1 MIIPPL
7 MSRLRRLARD
17 ERGAVVV
24 EFALIL
30 PLFLIVVFAV
40 MEFARGY
47 QALNAVTTAAREG
60 ARLAAVEEEP
70 TSDATFAL
78 VKERATNIAGS
89 MFGTDSIV
97 VGAPTCDVAP
107 PDCKVV
113 TVTTSMTMTGVT
125 PILAM
130 FGKPDGLPLSATA
143 TFRWERVGSE
153 AGGGGAGGGGGGGEV
168 VP

>member
-1 MIIPPL
+1 MNVPPL

-60 ARLAAVEEEP
+60 ARLAAVEEFPESP
-70 TSDATFAL
+70 ETFAL
-78 VKERATNIAGS
+78 VKDRAKTIAGS
-89 MFGTDSIV
+89 MFTTDTIV
-97 VGAPTCDVAP
+97 VSQPTCDIAV

-113 TVTTSMTMTGVT
+113 TVSTSMVMTGVT

-143 TFRWERVGSE
+143 TFRWERVSS
-153 AGGGGAGGGGGGGEV
+153 GGGGGGGA
-168 VP
+168 P